1 MKAGRVA
8 EELVGE
14 RVTES
19 VINRS
24 FHQPTSTQ
32 KAE

>member
-1 MKAGRVA
+1 MRAGRVA
-8 EELVGE
+8 EELTGE

-19 VINRS
+19 AINRS
-24 FHQPTSTQ
+24 FHQHTSTQ